1 MMLNGL
7 AVIALV
13 NANSALYQNLFQST
27 LEAFK
32 RRHRRDLAAIEALQD
47 TQLHV
52 LRTSGGQ
59 PLPWQVVSAFPA
71 LARTGVESAL
81 QSWCGA
87 CESMAHLAQEVS
99 HVLDQYVHDQY
110 VHELRASPLAFVVID
125 DAGTR
130 PPVTSP
136 ERRKQ
141 AA

>member
-1 MMLNGL
+1 M
-7 AVIALV
+7 V
-13 NANSALYQNLFQST
+13 
-27 LEAFK
+27 
-32 RRHRRDLAAIEALQD
+32 
-47 TQLHV
+47 
-52 LRTSGGQ
+52 SG
-59 PLPWQVVSAFPA
+59 FPA

-81 QSWCGA
+81 HSWCGA

-99 HVLDQYVHDQY
+99 RVLDQY